1 MGYGRFFLQNGLANF
16 GRKVPRIWRKF
27 CSTSNYIHL
36 NIASVRH
43 SVSPTVL
50 QSVSPLVR
58 QPVSPS
64 VRQSVSPSVRQS
76 VSHRNLQSYSKPS
89 PGSGLVI
96 SWVAMS
102 AFKANIFTLRLNY
115 GEDIDCGF
123 YLSILFSVSKSL
135 FPFISDPT
143 LLSLLKTTNI
153 KNKKTNPLFRL
164 FFLLCIR

>member
-1 MGYGRFFLQNGLANF
+1 MF
-16 GRKVPRIWRKF
+16 
-27 CSTSNYIHL
+27 YIELHPL
-36 NIASVRH
+36 EYCVSPAFRQSDSPSVR
-43 SVSPTVL
+43 
-50 QSVSPLVR
+50 QSVSP
-58 QPVSPS
+58 SA
-64 VRQSVSPSVRQS
+64 RQSVSPSVRQS